1 MSKSLTS
8 QSDQILADAAAV
20 KRRVQMGPSIGSKS
34 RALKREHM
42 WKKIAAIAISVGV
55 ILVAAGIVGAIID
68 GIGFYG
74 VLLTV
79 LAAVVATVVAT
90 KRGSTRVSRV

>member
-34 RALKREHM
+34 RALKREHL
-42 WKKIAAIAISVGV
+42 WKKIAAIAISIGV
-55 ILVAAGIVGAIID
+55 IFVAAGVVGVSGSFRRGD
-68 GIGFYG
+68 LVS
-74 VLLTV
+74 VLSLKGER
-79 LAAVVATVVAT
+79 LAQGNAP
-90 KRGSTRVSRV
+90 